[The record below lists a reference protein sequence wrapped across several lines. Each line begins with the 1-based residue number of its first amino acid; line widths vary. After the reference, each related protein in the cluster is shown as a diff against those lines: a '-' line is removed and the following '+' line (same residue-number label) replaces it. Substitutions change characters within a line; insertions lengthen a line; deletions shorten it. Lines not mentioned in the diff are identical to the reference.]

1 LRTWPQ
7 FPGLLLLGLI
17 LIWGKRRCQNRL
29 GLSIGLHAGL
39 VWGYYIINIGELVR
53 YSGSVPDWVT
63 GINGNPLAGAIGLLF
78 LSVLAVGMRQMSQR
92 SKGS

>member
-1 LRTWPQ
+1 MSAST
-7 FPGLLLLGLI
+7 GLNYYLKLVLKGEAS
-17 LIWGKRRCQNRL
+17 KNRL

-63 GINGNPLAGAIGLLF
+63 GVNGNPLAGAIGLLF
-78 LSVLAVGMRQMSQR
+78 LSVLAVGMRQMSQQ
-92 SKGS
+92 SKGRSD